1 MVNGDIKIIDETACL
16 GSHGILNKTNK
27 NFMWVHDGKPYDRR
41 CDVYSFEILLQ
52 LECICAMGFL
62 LVIE

>member
-1 MVNGDIKIIDETACL
+1 MVNGDTKIIDETACL

-41 CDVYSFEILLQ
+41 CDVYSFEI
-52 LECICAMGFL
+52 
-62 LVIE
+62 